1 MRLNL
6 PRKGRLAATHSVI
19 KTSRTWENNLNS
31 IRIKMMMR

>member
-1 MRLNL
+1 MAIIRQTL
-6 PRKGRLAATHSVI
+6 SVI